1 MNKVRINLIGSE
13 DGALLDVI
21 EIDQTLFRQGQ
32 RKASGYGIPLTEY
45 LEFCFRRLQR
55 LQLNELKDCLSRL
68 TADSRMQSDTCFW
81 FGSGQND
88 PILSCFY
95 DWGMIA
101 Q

>member
-1 MNKVRINLIGSE
+1 MKKIRINLIGSE

-32 RKASGYGIPLTEY
+32 RKASGYGITLTEY

>member
-1 MNKVRINLIGSE
+1 MKKVRIDLIGSE

-21 EIDQTLFRQGQ
+21 EIDQTLFHFGQ
-32 RKASGYGIPLTEY
+32 MKASGYGITLTEY
-45 LEFCFRRLQR
+45 LEFCFRRLQQLR
-55 LQLNELKDCLSRL
+55 LNELKDYLSRL
-68 TADSRMQSDTCFW
+68 AAESRMQSDACFW

-95 DWGMIA
+95 DWGMIV

>member
-1 MNKVRINLIGSE
+1 MKKVRIDLIGSE

>member
-1 MNKVRINLIGSE
+1 MNKVRIDLIGSE

-21 EIDQTLFRQGQ
+21 EIDQTLFYFGQ
-32 RKASGYGIPLTEY
+32 MKASGYGITLTEY
-45 LEFCFRRLQR
+45 LEFCFCGLQQLR
-55 LQLNELKDCLSRL
+55 LNELKDYLSML
-68 TADSRMQSDTCFW
+68 AADSRMQSDTCFW

>member
-1 MNKVRINLIGSE
+1 MLEFDHS
-13 DGALLDVI
+13 LLCA
-21 EIDQTLFRQGQ
+21 
-32 RKASGYGIPLTEY
+32 ASGESSGQGIPLTEY

>member
-1 MNKVRINLIGSE
+1 MNKVRIDLIGSE

-21 EIDQTLFRQGQ
+21 EIDQTLFYFGQ
-32 RKASGYGIPLTEY
+32 MKASGYGITLTEY

>member
-1 MNKVRINLIGSE
+1 MKKIRINLIGSE

-81 FGSGQND
+81 FGSGRND
-88 PILSCFY
+88 PILACFY
-95 DWGMIA
+95 DWGKPER
-101 Q
+101 

>member
-1 MNKVRINLIGSE
+1 MNKVRIDLIGSE

-21 EIDQTLFRQGQ
+21 EIDQTLFYFGQ
-32 RKASGYGIPLTEY
+32 MKASGYGITLTEY
-45 LEFCFRRLQR
+45 LEFCFRGLQQ
-55 LQLNELKDCLSRL
+55 LQLNELKDYLSML
-68 TADSRMQSDTCFW
+68 AADSRMQSDTCFW

>member
-1 MNKVRINLIGSE
+1 MKKIRINLIGSE

-95 DWGMIA
+95 DWGMIV

>member
-1 MNKVRINLIGSE
+1 MNKVRIDLIGSE

-32 RKASGYGIPLTEY
+32 RKASGYGVTLPEY

>member
-1 MNKVRINLIGSE
+1 MKKIRINLIGSE

>member
-1 MNKVRINLIGSE
+1 MKKIRINLIGSE

-95 DWGMIA
+95 DWGMIT

>member
-1 MNKVRINLIGSE
+1 MNKVRIDLIGSE

-21 EIDQTLFRQGQ
+21 EIDQTLFCQGQ
-32 RKASGYGIPLTEY
+32 RKASGYGITLTEY
-45 LEFCFRRLQR
+45 LEFCIRGLQQLR
-55 LQLNELKDCLSRL
+55 LNELKDYLSML
-68 TADSRMQSDTCFW
+68 AADSRMQSDTCFW